1 MLKSKK
7 FFLHQDIICAIIS
20 KYLRSKVN
28 SSWNM
33 KSRYH
38 YHYVSKHCC
47 STLLFCLF
55 DYRLRKHIK
64 ILCKYKLWHCLA
76 FFNQY
81 MDISYDGGKLE
92 IQFDPNM
99 HDTLLDFG
107 LVLFRDGWIVA
118 PTDWIL
124 KCFIFMKKHMYNL
137 FKGRKLGTWIWL
149 HIVWGYTVS
158 CDWVQK
164 CPWRTMNWDI

>member
-1 MLKSKK
+1 M
-7 FFLHQDIICAIIS
+7 CAIIS

-28 SSWNM
+28 SWNM

-92 IQFDPNM
+92 IRFDPNM